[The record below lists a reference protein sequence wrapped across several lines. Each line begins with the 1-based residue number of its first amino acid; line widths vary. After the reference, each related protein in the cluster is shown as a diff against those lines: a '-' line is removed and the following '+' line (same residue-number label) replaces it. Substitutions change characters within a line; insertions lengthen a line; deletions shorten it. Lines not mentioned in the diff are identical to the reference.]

1 MQQKVDQYLEI
12 GQFLQD
18 GIMLEKLETYHEQL
32 NEEQFFIPIIG
43 QFSSGK
49 SSLINNLLGRRFLPT
64 MLSETTAYTTFISY
78 GESEYAEIVTD
89 LVSYQFPIDKLM
101 ELSQRNL
108 QKETSVS
115 EILDVPRVKNTDILC
130 IRVYVNHPMLKT
142 GIVFVDTPG
151 LNTILS
157 THENRTMGILPKAHA
172 ILYVMGKALTA
183 ADVRLMASIDQ
194 MGIDLIFV
202 RTKIDQLRKDEND
215 TPQKVMA
222 EDKEQLEQAIGR
234 TATYFGVTNEEELLE
249 YPHWKVLLQAVND
262 YFENEFVGNLAQ
274 QREKSIER
282 RLAQVKTHFLD
293 DLTDRKQQL
302 ELSKTVTDQD
312 IQKKVTSLEQ
322 EMDYVQD
329 RMKSQE
335 KNFKLTFNAT
345 KQTILDQ
352 YAVQYELT
360 VQQYRNTLA
369 GYTTIDALQQAADTI
384 AEQQISASMETLK
397 VETNERLND
406 FLQKATAQ
414 ANELLVNQPEPFALG
429 NLPNVHLQVEVP
441 TISEVFEQGEYIQQ
455 KIDTEVLYDDKLL
468 EIQKQREQVEVQVVG
483 IHEEMQAAQQ
493 DMHSLGDYEARYIEK
508 HNNDKQETLSKLGNV
523 VDWALVFIPGKAFTT
538 GAAKAAT
545 LVNKV
550 AKGTKYVEQAAKVA
564 TKIEKAGKV
573 LAKTDKVKDFMKT
586 VDKLEQSGQRM
597 PNQDKGF
604 SIFNMLS
611 LEYWFGQ
618 AGKVMD
624 GPPQIVEDEQYRQA
638 YMREKE
644 AIHAKIE
651 HTKQL
656 ELMRMQQ
663 MDLLN
668 NREEKLR
675 EEMRL
680 KEKYEQQMKQQL
692 YEAERKHEEKLK
704 EQQVAEY
711 RKQLIAHFELQMKQ
725 LFAGYE
731 SNVVNYL
738 DRFISHMPSVI
749 SLNLQKQL
757 HTQKLQLEELVATRQ
772 QNKELQVAYEQ
783 QLLSYIQ
790 VLKG

>member
-1 MQQKVDQYLEI
+1 MQQKVNQYLEI
-12 GQFLQD
+12 GEFLQD
-18 GIMLEKLETYHEQL
+18 GIMLEKLQTYNDQL

-89 LVSYQFPIDKLM
+89 MVSYQFPIDKLM

-108 QKETSVS
+108 QNETSVS
-115 EILDVPRVKNTDILC
+115 EILNVPRVKNTDILC
-130 IRVYVNHPMLKT
+130 IRVYMNHPMLKT

-157 THENRTMGILPKAHA
+157 THENRTMDILPKAHA

-183 ADVRLMASIDQ
+183 SDVRLMTSIDQ

-234 TATYFGVTNEEELLE
+234 TATYFGVTNEEELLQ
-249 YPHWKVLLQAVND
+249 YPHWQTLLQSVND
-262 YFENEFVGNLAQ
+262 YFEHEFVGNLAQ

-282 RLAQVKTHFLD
+282 RLMQVKTQFLV

-302 ELSKTVTDQD
+302 EISKTVTDQD
-312 IQKKVTSLEQ
+312 IEKKITSLEQ

-329 RMKSQE
+329 RMRSQE
-335 KNFKLTFNAT
+335 KNFKRTFDAT
-345 KQTILDQ
+345 KQLILDK
-352 YAVQYELT
+352 YAVHYELT
-360 VQQYRNTLA
+360 VQQYRQALVS
-369 GYTTIDALQQAADTI
+369 YTTIDTLQQAAETI
-384 AEQQISASMETLK
+384 AEQQISASMEALK
-397 VETNERLND
+397 QETNERLND
-406 FLQKATAQ
+406 FLQKATAE
-414 ANELLVNQPEPFALG
+414 ANELLADKPAAFSLG
-429 NLPNVHLQVEVP
+429 DLPNVQLQVEVP
-441 TISEVFEQGEYIQQ
+441 SISDVFEQGEYLQQ
-455 KIDTEVLYDDKLL
+455 KVDTEALYQNQLS
-468 EIQKQREQVEVQVVG
+468 EIQKQREQVEVQAG
-483 IHEEMQAAQQ
+483 NIHEQMQVAQQ

-508 HNNDKQETLSKLGNV
+508 HKTESQEALSKLGNV

-545 LVNKV
+545 MVNKV
-550 AKGTKYVEQAAKVA
+550 AKGTKYVETAAKVA

-573 LAKTDKVKDFMKT
+573 LAKTDKVKDIMKT
-586 VDKLEQSGQRM
+586 VDKLDQSGQRL
-597 PNQDKGF
+597 PSKEKGLTL
-604 SIFNMLS
+604 FNMLS

-618 AGKVMD
+618 AGKLID
-624 GPPQIVEDEQYRQA
+624 GPPQIIEDEQYRQA

-644 AIHAKIE
+644 AIQAKIE

-692 YEAERKHEEKLK
+692 YEAERKHEQKLK
-704 EQQVAEY
+704 EQQVTEY
-711 RKQLIAHFELQMKQ
+711 RKQLIMHFELQVKQ

-731 SNVVNYL
+731 SNVANYL
-738 DRFISHMPSVI
+738 ERFISHMPSVI

-757 HTQKLQLEELVATRQ
+757 HTQKLQLKELIATRQ
-772 QNKELQVAYEQ
+772 QNKEQQAIYEQ

-790 VLKG
+790 LLNG

>member
-1 MQQKVDQYLEI
+1 M
-12 GQFLQD
+12 
-18 GIMLEKLETYHEQL
+18 
-32 NEEQFFIPIIG
+32 
-43 QFSSGK
+43 
-49 SSLINNLLGRRFLPT
+49 
-64 MLSETTAYTTFISY
+64 
-78 GESEYAEIVTD
+78 
-89 LVSYQFPIDKLM
+89 
-101 ELSQRNL
+101 
-108 QKETSVS
+108 
-115 EILDVPRVKNTDILC
+115 
-130 IRVYVNHPMLKT
+130 
-142 GIVFVDTPG
+142 
-151 LNTILS
+151 
-157 THENRTMGILPKAHA
+157 
-172 ILYVMGKALTA
+172 
-183 ADVRLMASIDQ
+183 
-194 MGIDLIFV
+194 
-202 RTKIDQLRKDEND
+202 
-215 TPQKVMA
+215 
-222 EDKEQLEQAIGR
+222 
-234 TATYFGVTNEEELLE
+234 
-249 YPHWKVLLQAVND
+249 
-262 YFENEFVGNLAQ
+262 
-274 QREKSIER
+274 
-282 RLAQVKTHFLD
+282 
-293 DLTDRKQQL
+293 
-302 ELSKTVTDQD
+302 
-312 IQKKVTSLEQ
+312 
-322 EMDYVQD
+322 
-329 RMKSQE
+329 
-335 KNFKLTFNAT
+335 
-345 KQTILDQ
+345 
-352 YAVQYELT
+352 
-360 VQQYRNTLA
+360 
-369 GYTTIDALQQAADTI
+369 
-384 AEQQISASMETLK
+384 
-397 VETNERLND
+397 
-406 FLQKATAQ
+406 
-414 ANELLVNQPEPFALG
+414 
-429 NLPNVHLQVEVP
+429 
-441 TISEVFEQGEYIQQ
+441 
-455 KIDTEVLYDDKLL
+455 
-468 EIQKQREQVEVQVVG
+468 QVVG

-545 LVNKV
+545 LVTKV